1 MAGNSVERKSR
12 KRREKAAG
20 AAGVGLPSQ
29 VVCTAHDAA
38 ANKNSVELAL
48 VFSLIVIALYLYGF
62 GKSIEALPVIA
73 TGRHLGD
80 NLNIVNLIQDEHNS
94 DHSNNHNNNNNKKNL
109 TPKER
114 VAIPANNNSNNNAHN
129 KIPFATWP
137 VTLKE
142 EVNDYETMIHAGD
155 KKTRMLVPKFWAPPL
170 HNKQPFTREQAM
182 QVGTCVEGD
191 PTTGSHVRGDQ
202 CPTHQRTIFVAIAS
216 YRDYQC
222 RFTVESIFKRAKYP
236 DRVRVGKWIVMF
248 GIMTRSCV
256 SIVCNPS
263 CLIFLPSSI

>member
-1 MAGNSVERKSR
+1 MAGNSAERKSR

-29 VVCTAHDAA
+29 VVCTAHNAA

-48 VFSLIVIALYLYGF
+48 VFSLIVIALYLYGSF
-62 GKSIEALPVIA
+62 KSIEALPAIA
-73 TGRHLGD
+73 TGRHVGD
-80 NLNIVNLIQDEHNS
+80 NLNIVNLIPDEHNS
-94 DHSNNHNNNNNKKNL
+94 DHINPLNNNNNNNKNL

-114 VAIPANNNSNNNAHN
+114 VAIPAKNNNSNNDNNNDHN

-142 EVNDYETMIHAGD
+142 EINDYETMIHAGD
-155 KKTRMLVPKFWAPPL
+155 KQTRMLVPKFWSPPV

-182 QVGTCVEGD
+182 QIGTCVEAD
-191 PTTGSHVRGDQ
+191 TMTGSHVRGDQ

-236 DRVRVGKWIVMF
+236 DRVRVGKWIVLF
-248 GIMTRSCV
+248 GIMTR
-256 SIVCNPS
+256 
-263 CLIFLPSSI
+263 